1 MNSSGFLFTCAFER
15 QDGAWRALE
24 AQCGEPGRL
33 SKRRA
38 IEFLDRMHWLE
49 EHNDIDA
56 VMLYLSKS
64 WTASVVENEGGVEQ
78 LTRQTYSDW
87 HRRRSE
93 AVTNYMRS
101 IDVLGVS
108 VSPDG
113 QSAEVKS
120 RITETGIRNGEVLSG
135 VTRARTVLQV
145 QDGAIVVTGSEIE
158 PN

>member
-1 MNSSGFLFTCAFER
+1 
-15 QDGAWRALE
+15 
-24 AQCGEPGRL
+24 
-33 SKRRA
+33 
-38 IEFLDRMHWLE
+38 MHWLE

-78 LTRQTYSDW
+78 LTRQNYSDW

-93 AVTNYMRS
+93 AVTNYTRS
-101 IDVLGVS
+101 IDVLGVN
-108 VSPDG
+108 VSPNG

-120 RITETGIRNGEVLSG
+120 RITETGSRNGEVLSG